1 MGSQDPRNDRLAR
14 SWIAARCSVVV
25 SFSARSCPSLSLPY
39 LFDPSSSPFFHSIP
53 NVRIPCCL
61 FLSTRMALYDVPSAD
76 HATRHTVFLFFF
88 PFRVAPRE
96 PRLSTPAPFSAR
108 SFRSIS
114 SPTSAR
120 APDTSKT
127 RVLPL
132 FPVCRFPPT
141 RPPNSLLA
149 ARDKIRFRRITD
161 RPRSIRY
168 RDRALASLLAF
179 TPALLSPRVLGT
191 TRDRVI
197 GVAVKFTSLR
207 ASWRRKNREA
217 RSMTTRALRHICF
230 RTWFA

>member
-61 FLSTRMALYDVPSAD
+61 FLSTRMALYDVPSAG
-76 HATRHTVFLFFF
+76 HATRHTVLLFFF

-120 APDTSKT
+120 AADASKT

-132 FPVCRFPPT
+132 FPVCSFPPT

-149 ARDKIRFRRITD
+149 ARDKIRSDIET
-161 RPRSIRY
+161 
-168 RDRALASLLAF
+168 ASLLAF
-179 TPALLSPRVLGT
+179 TPALLSPRVSRT

-197 GVAVKFTSLR
+197 GVAVKFTFLR
-207 ASWRRKNREA
+207 VSWRRKKS
-217 RSMTTRALRHICF
+217 RSTKPRLDR
-230 RTWFA
+230 